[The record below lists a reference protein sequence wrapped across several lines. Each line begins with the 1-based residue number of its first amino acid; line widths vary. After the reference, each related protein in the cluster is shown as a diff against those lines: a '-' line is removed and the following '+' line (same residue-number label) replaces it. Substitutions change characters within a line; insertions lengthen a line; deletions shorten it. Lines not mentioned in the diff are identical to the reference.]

1 LLSHQSSYKILD
13 LVGQGQFGKVFA
25 AIELES
31 GTLVAL
37 KELKTKQLSTKSFLR
52 ELTFLVTLDHF
63 NLVTCKALEHRHNQ
77 RYMVMDYCEGGT
89 LRSLLNN
96 STSLTLHQS
105 LKLVIDILSGL
116 KFAHDRGIIHR
127 DLKPENIL
135 LKTSDR
141 FYTAHIADFGI
152 AKLKQEADSQN
163 VLSKTGSPA
172 YMAPEQSY
180 GEYSYNSDLYA
191 VGVILYELV
200 TGDRPFSGMPKELF
214 AAHLSRKVIIS
225 RDIPFLLRL
234 AIFKSLEKLP
244 NRRYQT
250 ATAMLESLELVQA
263 VLEVDPSPPHIPVKV
278 KPEFLEVSPLSQSIL
293 DYPVSQLAMQRG
305 LARQSVARVPR
316 VEGTVEGGGHMR
328 LKPLSHERYPKVSL
342 KGYTSIY
349 PLGLHQEE
357 IACGQRYLV
366 SGDRL
371 IVQSVTGEEIT
382 TDKEITFSETIQNLQ
397 CSATGCLITTR
408 SSIDYLVPHQDL
420 LNLATFEDHEVIEL
434 ITTVNP
440 QGTWAGV
447 TYLITDSPLPILETY
462 QLPRNKLAKNLSR
475 SLVNQ
480 PVCLSLIAL
489 DQKYGL
495 GIYQNSAKDT
505 EFRLFNRRGHWLAK
519 TTIQIRLASVIDH
532 PLFPRRLLATEK
544 DNPKMVILISLD
556 KFNLKRIPLE
566 ISPIVITPC
575 PQGFLISDRQGKM
588 VLLDDYGDC
597 LGRFQIPLE
606 TDFEVQAIAVSTS
619 EVLVVSTKESRSQLQ
634 IFAPLPLTA
643 VGCVNVGCVNEV

>member
-1 LLSHQSSYKILD
+1 LLRHQSNYKILD

-37 KELKTKQLSTKSFLR
+37 KELRTKQLSTKSFLR

-63 NLVTCKALEHRHNQ
+63 NLVTCKALEHQHNQ

-96 STSLTLHQS
+96 SHSLTLHQS

-163 VLSKTGSPA
+163 VLGKTGSPA

-200 TGDRPFSGMPKELF
+200 TGERPFSGMPKELL
-214 AAHLSRKVIIS
+214 AGHLSHRVNIS
-225 RDIPFLLRL
+225 RDVPFLLRL
-234 AIFKSLEKLP
+234 AIAKSLEKLP
-244 NRRYQT
+244 IHRFQT
-250 ATAMLESLELVQA
+250 ATTMLEALELVQA
-263 VLEVDPSPPHIPVKV
+263 VLEVDPSPHIPVKV
-278 KPEFLEVSPLSQSIL
+278 KPEFLEVVPLSQSTL
-293 DYPVSQLAMQRG
+293 DYPVSQLAI
-305 LARQSVARVPR
+305 SS
-316 VEGTVEGGGHMR
+316 E
-328 LKPLSHERYPKVSL
+328 
-342 KGYTSIY
+342 
-349 PLGLHQEE
+349 
-357 IACGQRYLV
+357 QRYLV

-371 IVQSVTGEEIT
+371 IVQSTIGEEFLA
-382 TDKEITFSETIQNLQ
+382 DREIIFSEPIQNLQ

-408 SSIDYLVPHQDL
+408 SSIDYLNPDQDL
-420 LNLATFEDHEVIEL
+420 LNLATFERHEVIEL

-440 QGTWAGV
+440 QGTWVGV
-447 TYLITDSPLPILETY
+447 AYLTTDSPLPTLETY
-462 QLPRNKLAKNLSR
+462 QLSKDKLPRKLPR
-475 SLVNQ
+475 SLINQ
-480 PVCLSLIAL
+480 PACHSLIAL

-495 GIYQNSAKDT
+495 GIYQNSAQDT
-505 EFRLFNRRGHWLAK
+505 EFRLFNRRGNWLAK
-519 TTIQIRLASVIDH
+519 TTAQIRLASVIDH
-532 PLFPRRLLATEK
+532 PLFPRRLLAPEK
-544 DNPKMVILISLD
+544 DSPNMVILISLD

-566 ISPIVITPC
+566 ISPRVITPC
-575 PQGFLISDRQGKM
+575 PQGYLISDRQGKM

-597 LGRFQIPLE
+597 IGRFQITLE
-606 TDFEVQAIAVSTS
+606 TDFAVQAIAVSTS

-634 IFAPLPLTA
+634 RFAPSPLKA
-643 VGCVNVGCVNEV
+643 YS

>member
-1 LLSHQSSYKILD
+1 LLSYQSSYKILD

-31 GTLVAL
+31 GNLVAI

-96 STSLTLHQS
+96 SNSLTLHQS

-263 VLEVDPSPPHIPVKV
+263 VLEVDPSPHIPVKV

-293 DYPVSQLAMQRG
+293 DYPVSKLE
-305 LARQSVARVPR
+305 V
-316 VEGTVEGGGHMR
+316 
-328 LKPLSHERYPKVSL
+328 
-342 KGYTSIY
+342 
-349 PLGLHQEE
+349 
-357 IACGQRYLV
+357 ACGQRYLV

-397 CSATGCLITTR
+397 CSATGCLIITR

-462 QLPRNKLAKNLSR
+462 QLPRNKLAKKLSR

-495 GIYQNSAKDT
+495 GIYQNSAQDT

-556 KFNLKRIPLE
+556 KFNLKRIHLE

-575 PQGFLISDRQGKM
+575 PQGYLISDRQGKM

-619 EVLVVSTKESRSQLQ
+619 EVLVVSTKELRSQLQ
-634 IFAPLPLTA
+634 RFAPLPLTA
-643 VGCVNVGCVNEV
+643 VGCVNEV